1 MVLLEKIG
9 LEKIGPEK
17 IMLEKIM
24 LEKIMR
30 TIFIALVLTVGLA
43 YGPAQAEEAKTA
55 EIANV
60 SNGGQASLRGLIE
73 LDVTRPDD
81 AFKRIPRD
89 RAPYSSAYVYQP
101 PLIPHQILNYE
112 LSTNANKCLSC
123 HSFKKARDSGA
134 TKISVTHYATRE
146 GQVLSDVSPR
156 RYFCLQC
163 HVPQVAADAL
173 IDNDFEPVDS
183 LQ

>member
-1 MVLLEKIG
+1 
-9 LEKIGPEK
+9 
-17 IMLEKIM
+17 MLT

-30 TIFIALVLTVGLA
+30 TVTIAILLAAGLLPVA
-43 YGPAQAEEAKTA
+43 AQAQETGSA

-60 SNGGQASLRGLIE
+60 NSGGQSSLRGLTE
-73 LDVTRPDD
+73 LDETRQTD
-81 AFKRIPRD
+81 AFKQIPKD
-89 RAPYSSAYVYQP
+89 RSPFASAYVYQP
-101 PLIPHQILNYE
+101 PLIPHQIRHYE

-123 HSFKKARDSGA
+123 HSFKNSRESGA

-163 HVPQVAADAL
+163 HVPQVDARPL
-173 IDNDFEPVDS
+173 VVNDFKPVDS

>member
-1 MVLLEKIG
+1 
-9 LEKIGPEK
+9 
-17 IMLEKIM
+17 MLT

-30 TIFIALVLTVGLA
+30 NATLAILITAALF
-43 YGPAQAEEAKTA
+43 YGHAQAQEAKAA

-60 SNGGQASLRGLIE
+60 SNGGQASLRGLTE
-73 LDVTRPDD
+73 LDETRPAD
-81 AFKRIPRD
+81 AFKQIPKD
-89 RAPYSSAYVYQP
+89 RSPYASAYVYQP
-101 PLIPHQILNYE
+101 PLIPHQIRHYE

-123 HSFKKARDSGA
+123 HSFKNSRESGA

-163 HVPQVAADAL
+163 HVPQVEAKPL
-173 IDNDFEPVDS
+173 VVNDFKPVDS

>member
-1 MVLLEKIG
+1 
-9 LEKIGPEK
+9 
-17 IMLEKIM
+17 
-24 LEKIMR
+24 MR
-30 TIFIALVLTVGLA
+30 TVFIALVLTASLGWGLA
-43 YGPAQAEEAKTA
+43 WGPAQAQQAESA

-60 SNGGQASLRGLIE
+60 SHGGQGSLRGLIE
-73 LDVTRPDD
+73 LDV
-81 AFKRIPRD
+81 
-89 RAPYSSAYVYQP
+89 AYVYQP
-101 PLIPHQILNYE
+101 PLIPHQIRNYE

-123 HSFKKARDSGA
+123 HSFKNARESGA

-163 HVPQVAADAL
+163 HVPQVAADPL
-173 IDNDFEPVDS
+173 IENTFKPVDS

>member
-1 MVLLEKIG
+1 
-9 LEKIGPEK
+9 
-17 IMLEKIM
+17 
-24 LEKIMR
+24 MR
-30 TIFIALVLTVGLA
+30 TVTIAILLAAGLLPGA
-43 YGPAQAEEAKTA
+43 APAQEAGPA

-60 SNGGQASLRGLIE
+60 NSGGQPSLRGLTE
-73 LDVTRPDD
+73 LDETRPAD
-81 AFKRIPRD
+81 APRQIPKD
-89 RAPYSSAYVYQP
+89 RSPFASAYVYQP
-101 PLIPHQILNYE
+101 PLIPHQIRHYE

-123 HSFKKARDSGA
+123 HSFKNSRESGA

-163 HVPQVAADAL
+163 HVPQVNARPL
-173 IDNDFEPVDS
+173 IVNDFKPVDS